1 MGKKILISGG
11 SGLLGR
17 ALSDELLKNGHE
29 VAWLSR
35 TPGKYDKIKAYKWDI
50 KSNTID
56 EGALNWADTIV
67 HLAGAGVAE
76 ERWTDSRKE
85 VILKSRTESTRLLFE
100 KIQSLKTKPTAFLS
114 ASAIGFYGFDT
125 GDHWMTE
132 ADDPKAR
139 DFISGVVRAWENEVD
154 HISKLG
160 IRTVKIR
167 IGIVLSEKGGALEKM
182 LPVFKL
188 GAGAPLGD
196 GRQYM
201 SWIHIHDLCHIFL
214 EAIENEFW
222 QGVYN
227 GVAPNP
233 VTNKTFSKTL
243 AKTLNKPFFLPNVPS
258 IALHLAM
265 GEMSKIVLGG
275 NRVSS
280 NKVLEEGF
288 DFKFEQLDK
297 ALSDLL

>member
-1 MGKKILISGG
+1 MGKRILISGG

-35 TPGKYDKIKAYKWDI
+35 TPGKYDKIKAYKWEI

-85 VILKSRTESTRLLFE
+85 VILKSRTESTKLLFE
-100 KIQSLKTKPTAFLS
+100 KIQSLKTKPTAFFS

-125 GDHWMTE
+125 GDQWMTE

-154 HISKLG
+154 NISKLG

-196 GRQYM
+196 GKQYM
-201 SWIHIHDLCHIFL
+201 SWIHIHDLCRMFL
-214 EAIENEFW
+214 EAIENESW

-233 VTNKTFSKTL
+233 VTNKTFSKNL
-243 AKTLNKPFFLPNVPS
+243 AKTLKKPFFLPNVPS
-258 IALHLAM
+258 FALQLAM